1 MKTCSLYGFI
11 SALAGA
17 LLGLALYFLGYH
29 SDPAKLA
36 AAQWIGGLGGLAIAV
51 VCTALGVKA
60 RRAEV
65 PEAEGFGYGRA
76 LGAGVQVGL
85 VWSFLSAVFNYAYLA
100 FINPGFSEIMLQ
112 DKLDKLQAKGVS
124 GAQLEQAEKITRF
137 MLNPIPAAIAGLIYL
152 FILGFIIALI
162 VAAFLKRPA
171 PAGPPPI

>member
-1 MKTCSLYGFI
+1 
-11 SALAGA
+11 
-17 LLGLALYFLGYH
+17 
-29 SDPAKLA
+29 
-36 AAQWIGGLGGLAIAV
+36 
-51 VCTALGVKA
+51 
-60 RRAEV
+60 
-65 PEAEGFGYGRA
+65 
-76 LGAGVQVGL
+76 
-85 VWSFLSAVFNYAYLA
+85 
-100 FINPGFSEIMLQ
+100 MLQ